1 MNKQATETF
10 AANVGG
16 VVNSQSNRLIVK
28 SRLADYNCATTE
40 TSKADNQTISESSI
54 YQIGE
59 SPDYTMA
66 FTVKSTSW
74 SQSWAEVQVRF
85 INATS
90 SNDNIVLTD
99 SETAVIGT
107 IEYSRAL
114 EGQEI
119 AIEVLPIFNDVAIS
133 DAVHYTLSP
142 TVFTKNQN
150 LLIQIHK

>member
-1 MNKQATETF
+1 MNKQATEKFT
-10 AANVGG
+10 ANVGG
-16 VVNSQSNRLIVK
+16 TVNISNRLVVK
-28 SRLADYNCATTE
+28 SRLANYNCATTE

-54 YQIGE
+54 YQIGG
-59 SPDYTMA
+59 SSDYTMA

-90 SNDNIVLTD
+90 SNDNIVLTN
-99 SETAVIGT
+99 SETAVLGT

-119 AIEVLPIFNDVAIS
+119 FIDVSVIFNDTPTS
-133 DAVHYTLSP
+133 DAVNYTLSP
-142 TVFTKNQN
+142 TVFTKNWK